1 MNSPNAIDALVKL
14 KFQKAKMAKLSSLKL
29 RLISSAILIP
39 IVTFIIYVGGDVF
52 NAFVGLCMG
61 IALYEWVHITRHM
74 RLPKNRLKT
83 LMIVSGICYLSISL
97 YEMMSLRQQAEGLYF
112 TLIFVACIWASDSG
126 AYLFGKTIGGKK
138 MCPNIS
144 PNKTWAGYV
153 GALLSPVII
162 LIAGMILFFDRSLFL
177 DMTTILFG
185 ILIGITAQSGDLLIS
200 FMKRKASLKDTGA
213 LIPGHGGILDR
224 IDALLLAL
232 PVYLAYVKT
241 LTE

>member
-1 MNSPNAIDALVKL
+1 
-14 KFQKAKMAKLSSLKL
+14 MASSLKL
-29 RLISSAILIP
+29 RVISSVILIP
-39 IVTFIIYVGGDVF
+39 IVTFIIYIGGDIF
-52 NAFVGLCMG
+52 NAFVGLCVG
-61 IALYEWVHITRHM
+61 VALYEWIHITRHM
-74 RLPKNRLKT
+74 RLPNKRLKT

-97 YEMMSLRQQAEGLYF
+97 YEMMTLRQQSDGLYF
-112 TLIFVACIWASDSG
+112 TLIFLACIWASDSG

-162 LIAGMILFFDRSLFL
+162 LMAGMILFFDRPFFF
-177 DMTTILFG
+177 DATTILFG
-185 ILIGITAQSGDLLIS
+185 ILIGIAAQSGDLLIS
-200 FMKRKASLKDTGA
+200 YMKRRATLKDTGA

-232 PVYLAYVKT
+232 PVYIAYVKLMT
-241 LTE
+241 T

>member
-1 MNSPNAIDALVKL
+1 MPKPST
-14 KFQKAKMAKLSSLKL
+14 LKL

-39 IVTFIIYVGGDVF
+39 IVLAITYIGGDIF
-52 NAFVGLCMG
+52 NAFVGLCTG
-61 IALYEWVHITRHM
+61 IALYEWVHMTRKM
-74 RLPKNRLKT
+74 KLPKKRLKT
-83 LMIVSGICYLSISL
+83 LMVITGVFYLSISL

-144 PNKTWAGYV
+144 PNKTWAGYA
-153 GALLSPVII
+153 GALICPVII
-162 LIAGMILFFDRSLFL
+162 LMTGMTLFFDRPLSF
-177 DMTTILFG
+177 DMITILFG

-200 FMKRKASLKDTGA
+200 FMKRKAALKDTGA

-232 PVYLAYVKT
+232 PVYLAYVKIV
-241 LTE
+241 TE

>member
-1 MNSPNAIDALVKL
+1 
-14 KFQKAKMAKLSSLKL
+14 MALSSLAL
-29 RLISSAILIP
+29 RLISSVILIP
-39 IVTFIIYVGGDVF
+39 IVVTIIFIGGDVF

-74 RLPKNRLKT
+74 RLPKKRLKT
-83 LMIVSGICYLSISL
+83 LMIISGICYLSISL
-97 YEMMSLRQQAEGLYF
+97 YEMMSLRQHPEGFYF
-112 TLIFVACIWASDSG
+112 TLIFVACIWGSDSG

-144 PNKTWAGYV
+144 PNKTWAGYG

-162 LIAGMILFFDRSLFL
+162 LMGGMIVFFDQPLFL
-177 DMTTILFG
+177 DLTIIVFG

-200 FMKRKASLKDTGA
+200 FMKRRATLKDTGS

-232 PVYLAYVKT
+232 PVYLAYVKIV
-241 LTE
+241 TE

>member
-1 MNSPNAIDALVKL
+1 MSA
-14 KFQKAKMAKLSSLKL
+14 SSLKL

-39 IVTFIIYVGGDVF
+39 IVTFIIFIGGDFF

-74 RLPKNRLKT
+74 RLPNNRLKT

-97 YEMMSLRQQAEGLYF
+97 YEMMSLRQQPEGLYF
-112 TLIFVACIWASDSG
+112 TLIFVTCIWASDSG

-144 PNKTWAGYV
+144 PNKTWAGYA
-153 GALLSPVII
+153 GALLSPVIV
-162 LIAGMILFFDRSLFL
+162 LMAGMILFFDRPFSF
-177 DMTTILFG
+177 DMITILFG
-185 ILIGITAQSGDLLIS
+185 IMIGITAQSGDLLIS
-200 FMKRKASLKDTGA
+200 YMKRRAALKDTGS

-232 PVYLAYVKT
+232 PAYIAYMKIM
-241 LTE
+241 TE